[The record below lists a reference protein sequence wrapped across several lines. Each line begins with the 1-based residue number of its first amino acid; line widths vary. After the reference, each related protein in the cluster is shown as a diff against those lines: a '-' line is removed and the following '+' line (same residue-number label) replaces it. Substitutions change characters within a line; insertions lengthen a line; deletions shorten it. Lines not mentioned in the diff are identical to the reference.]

1 LDVKP
6 FHILVV
12 DDDDLAV
19 LRVQRALGR
28 TGHLATVTT
37 ASNGVEALE
46 VLRGGQIPKDRLV
59 ILTDVSMPGMS
70 GIELLH
76 EIRMDPA
83 LAAIPV
89 VFLTAS
95 TLASDRAAAYADH
108 SAGYFLK
115 PATAASLD
123 DIVRC
128 IHAYWATSELPGA
141 APKAS

>member
-1 LDVKP
+1 VKP
-6 FHILVV
+6 FHLLVV

-19 LRVQRALGR
+19 LRVQRALSR
-28 TGHLATVTT
+28 TGHLASVAS

-46 VLRGGQIPKDRLV
+46 VLRSGRIPTDRLV
-59 ILTDVSMPGMS
+59 VLTDVGMPGMS

-115 PATAASLD
+115 PGTAASLD
-123 DIVRC
+123 DIVRRV
-128 IHAYWATSELPGA
+128 HAYWATSELPGA
-141 APKAS
+141 TPRAS